1 MAVSERILDMADKIK
16 RHMTYDAENCRIYEL
31 RAPDGASLYNILL
44 PDGLTPEIVMQ
55 LKEYDSEFVAA
66 SVYAIG
72 QIAQDALCE
81 TPTPQY
87 FTTHLQLGGQDR
99 VYIELT
105 PASKVVTKLQPQ
117 NCSSEDTSATDTVT
131 IYGDMEVVY
140 YTDMSRI
147 QRNTLCSVQE
157 AVSQQ
162 IKELMTGES
171 S

>member
-1 MAVSERILDMADKIK
+1 MAVSERILSMADKIK
-16 RHMTYDAENCRIYEL
+16 CHMTYDAENCRIYEL

-44 PDGLTPEIVMQ
+44 PDGLTPEIIMQ

-87 FTTHLQLGGQDR
+87 FTTDLQLGGQDR
-99 VYIELT
+99 VSIELT
-105 PASKVVTKLQPQ
+105 PASKVVTKLQ
-117 NCSSEDTSATDTVT
+117 TVT